1 MVDGGDPIAF
11 VILVLLLIE
20 ETFRVRIEPTSLGL
34 AILPRTCERGDVL
47 RL

>member
-11 VILVLLLIE
+11 LILVLLLIE
-20 ETFRVRIEPTSLGL
+20 ETFKFRIEPTSLGL
-34 AILPRTCERGDVL
+34 AILPRTYERGDVL